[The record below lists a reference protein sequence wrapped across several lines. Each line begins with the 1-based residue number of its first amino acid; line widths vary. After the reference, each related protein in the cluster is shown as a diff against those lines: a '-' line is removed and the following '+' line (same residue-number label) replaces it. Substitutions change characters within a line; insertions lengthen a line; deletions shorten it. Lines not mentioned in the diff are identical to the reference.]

1 MTASRAALIAGR
13 VRAIPVGFV
22 RAYGDI
28 EPTAP
33 RLVGRVLATTQE
45 RLPWHRVVHAD
56 GSIPMGK
63 RQRELLIAE
72 GVPMRGD
79 RVDLRLARVHRISDE
94 PMPTAAKTPL
104 SEHLEKI
111 PPKVR
116 PTVKAAIKTVTEIAP
131 SADEIAYRSRPPS
144 SRSAM
149 WKLVRYAVGGGNVV
163 GVGTFTSHATL
174 WFYRGRE
181 LDDGSGLL
189 QGGGKDSRFITLR
202 APAEAA
208 TPAVKRLVRKA
219 FKLGGAATGGVKN

>member
-72 GVPMRGD
+72 GVPMHGD

-94 PMPTAAKTPL
+94 PMPAAAKTPL
-104 SEHLEKI
+104 SEHLERI
-111 PPKVR
+111 LR
-116 PTVKAAIKTVTEIAP
+116 ELGGRLR
-131 SADEIAYRSRPPS
+131 Y
-144 SRSAM
+144 AM

-189 QGGGKDSRFITLR
+189 QGSGKDSRFI
-202 APAEAA
+202 
-208 TPAVKRLVRKA
+208 
-219 FKLGGAATGGVKN
+219 